1 MEKSM
6 IRHSSNT
13 SESWKTLPWKKFRRD
28 LFRLQKRVFKAVRDG
43 NKRKAMS
50 LQRLILKSQAARFLA
65 IRQVSQLNAGK
76 KTAGIDGKKSL
87 TFAERFE
94 LEELLKASSNNWKH
108 QRLREIPIPKKDGS
122 TRMLK
127 IPTIADRAWQCLAKY
142 AIEPAHEATF
152 HARSYGFRP
161 GRSAHDAQKY
171 LFNNLRDTCHGTDKR
186 VIELDIEKCFDRINH
201 TSIMKN
207 LIASSGLKLGI
218 FRCLKAGIN
227 PEFPEQGTPQGGVVS
242 PLLAN
247 IALNGIESIHRYKD
261 GKLIEPSIRYADD
274 MVIILRPQ
282 DDAEKILEK
291 ISQFLAERG
300 MKVSEKKTKVTATTD
315 GFDSLGWHFKVQS
328 NGKFRSTPS
337 VENFK
342 NLRQKV
348 KAIVNS
354 SNYGSTVKAQKLAP
368 IVRGW
373 RNYHRFCKMDGSR
386 FSLYH
391 IENRTIKVFNKEAK
405 QNRHSSKKLLDKAFP
420 KVSYSENKHVM
431 VKGDNSPYDGNLTYW
446 SQRNSKLYGG
456 ETSKA
461 LKKQN
466 HSCGHCGMKLIT
478 EEQVHLHHIDG
489 NHDNWKSK
497 NLLAIHESCHD
508 YLHMGKRVTP

>member
-1 MEKSM
+1 M

-94 LEELLKASSNNWKH
+94 LEELLKAYSNNWKH
-108 QRLREIPIPKKDGS
+108 QGLREIPIPKKDGS

-142 AIEPAHEATF
+142 AMEPAHEATF

-171 LFNNLRDTCHGTDKR
+171 LFNNLRNTCHGTDKR

-207 LIASSGLKLGI
+207 LIASSRLKLGI

-247 IALNGIESIHRYKD
+247 IALNGIESIHRYKE

-300 MKVSEKKTKVTATTD
+300 MKVSDKKTKVTATTD
-315 GFDSLGWHFKVQS
+315 GFDFLGWHFKVQS

-337 VENFK
+337 VENFQK
-342 NLRQKV
+342 FRQKV

-386 FSLYH
+386 FSLYR
-391 IENRTIKVFNKEAK
+391 IENRTIKVFNKETK
-405 QNRHSSKKLLDKAFP
+405 QNRHSSKKLLDQAFP

-446 SQRNSKLYGG
+446 SQRNSKLYSG
-456 ETSKA
+456 ETSQA

-466 HSCGHCGMKLIT
+466 HSCGHCGMKLTT